1 VKICVDFY
9 SESEIIN
16 AGSAVDSMGV
26 RLPKRN
32 RSSDRLRLTM
42 EDIVKC
48 VLDPSVQLPEF
59 LARLPP
65 VDVSHCDVSAI
76 LLELRA
82 LRAEVRSMGQIAAT
96 VETIDLSACETL
108 VRIVA
113 GTHPWLVCRIMGAI
127 V

>member
-1 VKICVDFY
+1 
-9 SESEIIN
+9 
-16 AGSAVDSMGV
+16 MLGV
-26 RLPKRN
+26 QRLPKRN
-32 RSSDRLRLTM
+32 KSSDRLRLTM
-42 EDIVKC
+42 ENIVKC

-59 LARLPP
+59 HAKILARLPP

-96 VETIDLSACETL
+96 VETIDLSVDATL

-113 GTHPWLVCRIMGAI
+113 GTHPRLVCRIMGAI

>member
-1 VKICVDFY
+1 MFSRLMKICVDFY

-16 AGSAVDSMGV
+16 ARSAVDSTGV

-59 LARLPP
+59 HAKNL
-65 VDVSHCDVSAI
+65 AI
-76 LLELRA
+76 LLELA
-82 LRAEVRSMGQIAAT
+82 HCAQKSGVWVRLQQQ
-96 VETIDLSACETL
+96 LK
-108 VRIVA
+108 
-113 GTHPWLVCRIMGAI
+113 P
-127 V
+127 

>member
-1 VKICVDFY
+1 
-9 SESEIIN
+9 
-16 AGSAVDSMGV
+16 
-26 RLPKRN
+26 
-32 RSSDRLRLTM
+32 M

-48 VLDPSVQLPEF
+48 VLDPSIQLPEF
-59 LARLPP
+59 HAKNLARLPP
-65 VDVSHCDVSAI
+65 VDFSHCDVSAI

-96 VETIDLSACETL
+96 VETIDLSAGETQ

-113 GTHPWLVCRIMGAI
+113 ATHPWLVCRIMGTI

>member
-1 VKICVDFY
+1 
-9 SESEIIN
+9 
-16 AGSAVDSMGV
+16 VDSTGV

-48 VLDPSVQLPEF
+48 VLDPSIQLPEF
-59 LARLPP
+59 HAKNLARLPP
-65 VDVSHCDVSAI
+65 VDFSHCDVSAI

-96 VETIDLSACETL
+96 VETIDLSAGETQ

-113 GTHPWLVCRIMGAI
+113 ATHPWLVCRIMGTI